1 MYLQV
6 LNFKNVILKI
16 WYEEVW
22 QRNLRFGD
30 SFFAGYFNGIQ
41 NLKLQNIEILTRQ
54 LCQLA
59 SDNAFALVCLTA
71 YIIT

>member
-1 MYLQV
+1 MSFWKSDMRQFL
-6 LNFKNVILKI
+6 
-16 WYEEVW
+16 W
-22 QRNLRFGD
+22 QRNLRFVD
-30 SFFAGYFNGIQ
+30 SFFVGYFKSIQ